1 MRTVKQYEYYGDTPT
16 VKKIVKMGRDLIT
29 LCEKNELYPKDDLM
43 WNAAVTAG
51 NKMVTAGT
59 PGWTCRFKDVSSLTT
74 LERKAVL
81 GYLEQKG

>member
-1 MRTVKQYEYYGDTPT
+1 MRKIKQFSYYGDTPT
-16 VKKIVKMGRDLIT
+16 VMKIVKMGRELIT
-29 LCEKNELYPKDDLM
+29 LCEKNELSPKDDLR

-51 NKMVTAGT
+51 NKMGTAGT
-59 PGWTCRFKDVSSLTT
+59 AGWACRFKDVNSLTD

>member
-1 MRTVKQYEYYGDTPT
+1 MKDTFSYYDDSPT
-16 VKKIVKMGRDLIT
+16 IKKIVEIGRDLIS
-29 LCEKNELYPKDDLM
+29 LCEQNKLYPKDDSL

-59 PGWTCRFKDVSSLTT
+59 PWTRFQDTNCLSK
-74 LERKAVL
+74 LEKQALL

>member
-1 MRTVKQYEYYGDTPT
+1 M
-16 VKKIVKMGRDLIT
+16 KIVKMGRELIT

-51 NKMVTAGT
+51 NKMGTAGT
-59 PGWTCRFKDVSSLTT
+59 AGWACRFKDVNSLTD

>member
-1 MRTVKQYEYYGDTPT
+1 MQNIKQYSYYGDTPT
-16 VKKIVKMGRDLIT
+16 IMKIVEMGRDLIT

-59 PGWTCRFKDVSSLTT
+59 AGYACRFKDINSFTD